1 MIVTMILGLALG
13 YGAELAHV
21 AIPKT
26 NESVFYTLEF
36 LLNVAFPYSAIALAP
51 YFVMRSGSEKVK
63 SL

>member
-1 MIVTMILGLALG
+1 MILGLALG

-51 YFVMRSGSEKVK
+51 YVVMRSGVGKAK
-63 SL
+63 CL